1 IWHKLPGTKG
11 SIMKA
16 VFPSDEKDF
25 QSLSRDP
32 DAEPMME
39 LVIEVITGIRNVRGE
54 MNITPSASLDVILHS
69 DDASVRSIITQNE
82 DIIVDLAGLKSF
94 SAKKSGK
101 RPKKAA
107 MGVTGKTTIYISLEG
122 IIDFSKEKDRL
133 EKELGKLKDEIAI
146 SNKKLSNEDFL
157 RKAPDD
163 IVEKVKEKYRILVE
177 KQQKLMSNLDRIKI
191 IEAE

>member
-1 IWHKLPGTKG
+1 
-11 SIMKA
+11 MKA

-25 QSLSRDP
+25 QSLSCDP
-32 DAEPMME
+32 EAESMME
-39 LVIEVITGIRNVRGE
+39 LIIEVITGIRNVRGE

-69 DDASVRSIITQNE
+69 DDGAVRSIISQNE

-94 SAKKSGK
+94 SVKKPGK

-107 MGVTGKTTIYISLEG
+107 MGVTERATIYISLEG

-133 EKELGKLKDEIAI
+133 EKELRKLKDEIAA
-146 SNKKLSNEDFL
+146 SNKKLNNEDFL

-163 IVEKVKEKYRILVE
+163 IVEKVKEKCRNSVE
-177 KQQKLMSNLDRIKI
+177 KQQKLMSNLDRIKS